1 MWRLYLI
8 ISHPLTWLVLLL
20 ITTVILFYSKYTKFA
35 ILILIILVVFSLSLT
50 AKGSEVWMDSVAK
63 VTNVEGLKCDNT
75 QTKAAILL
83 PGGIVWMRDGSRVM
97 TPWSAVRVKAVSDDI
112 KKGKISQIFIPGGYT
127 SGELSEGLR
136 LKVEIKKRLTKNT
149 IEKIDIQVG
158 SGSESTYGNFSE
170 LAPLLDRNMTHR
182 LYTSDWH
189 MYRAFKVARRQGI
202 NVCPV
207 MINNPHDQKSL
218 FASSWKLKAAVR
230 EYIAI
235 IWYAIKD
242 RI

>member
-1 MWRLYLI
+1 VEY
-8 ISHPLTWLVLLL
+8 
-20 ITTVILFYSKYTKFA
+20 FF
-35 ILILIILVVFSLSLT
+35 ILV
-50 AKGSEVWMDSVAK
+50 
-63 VTNVEGLKCDNT
+63 
-75 QTKAAILL
+75 
-83 PGGIVWMRDGSRVM
+83 
-97 TPWSAVRVKAVSDDI
+97 
-112 KKGKISQIFIPGGYT
+112 
-127 SGELSEGLR
+127 
-136 LKVEIKKRLTKNT
+136 KNT